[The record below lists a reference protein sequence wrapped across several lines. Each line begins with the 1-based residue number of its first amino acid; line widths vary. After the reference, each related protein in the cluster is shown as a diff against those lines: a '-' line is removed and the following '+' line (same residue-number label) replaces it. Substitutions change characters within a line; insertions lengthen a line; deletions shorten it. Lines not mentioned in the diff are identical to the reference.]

1 MDSLMLSVHQLM
13 AAAAEPLT
21 GSSGAATEHA
31 EEPQLA
37 ELVHQEAG
45 LRDEAGACSGTEHVA
60 IRNEER
66 WRQLRKVAEAI
77 RLNGGILGRRMKYA
91 DTEST
96 LVRGTRPS
104 PKYELGQ
111 SVHHFWAS

>member
-1 MDSLMLSVHQLM
+1 MDSLMLSVHELM

-37 ELVHQEAG
+37 ELVNQEAG
-45 LRDEAGACSGTEHVA
+45 LRDEAGACSATEHVA
-60 IRNEER
+60 RRNEER
-66 WRQLRKVAEAI
+66 WRKLRKVAEAI

-91 DTEST
+91 DTESCGGLDPPQNT
-96 LVRGTRPS
+96 SLANGRARAM
-104 PKYELGQ
+104 Q
-111 SVHHFWAS
+111 CIA